1 MSDFLNMG
9 GYAAYVWPAY
19 GVSALAIGGLV
30 FAIWRRGR
38 DLRRRL
44 TSASPPP
51 TSANLAAA
59 PKDAGGA

>member
-1 MSDFLNMG
+1 MNEFLSMG
-9 GYAAYVWPAY
+9 GYGAYVWPAW

-44 TSASPPP
+44 
-51 TSANLAAA
+51 AAA
-59 PKDAGGA
+59 EKERARTDGPA